1 MAGPTQSSGDV
12 LTITNRHSGESLR
25 LRRVREAGGQTVL
38 LIDGSL
44 PPGTNGPPAH
54 IHRNSREEAVVT
66 AGTLGA
72 RVGREQIVVPAG
84 EHAVFPAGVV
94 HAWWNAG
101 NDILEMNGRAIP
113 ADDLDV
119 FMQGMFAV
127 LNAGASGRP
136 PLFYLA
142 HVVWRH
148 RHTQMLETPP
158 PVIQRMLFGVV
169 VFVGHILGKYRGS
182 QWPGAPASCTGA
194 PGAVGA

>member
-1 MAGPTQSSGDV
+1 MPDPVSDAV
-12 LTITNRHSGESLR
+12 LTITNRHTGENLR
-25 LRRVREAGGQTVL
+25 LRRVREAGQTVL

-44 PPGTNGPPAH
+44 PPGTSGPPAH
-54 IHRNSREEAVVT
+54 IHRNSREETVIK

-84 EHAVFPAGVV
+84 GSAVFPVGVV

-101 NDILEMNGRAIP
+101 NDVLQMNGRAIP

-119 FMQGMFAV
+119 FLQAMFAV

-148 RHTQMLETPP
+148 RHTQTLETPP
-158 PVIQRMLFGVV
+158 PAIQRMLFGVV

-182 QWPGAPASCTGA
+182 DWPGAPASCTGA
-194 PGAVGA
+194 PGP